1 MGKPAGKSPETA
13 PSLSFSIVAVPI
25 VSGTQVQDCSE
36 DPACNSPAGVQHN
49 NTETTQPRRP
59 TPQKREEEIQ
69 SNPQLLFSS

>member
-36 DPACNSPAGVQHN
+36 DPACN
-49 NTETTQPRRP
+49 
-59 TPQKREEEIQ
+59 
-69 SNPQLLFSS
+69 